1 MCKGPPKIDASGVLG
16 TEERLDVAVVPDHV
30 ADETGIALTLRL
42 EDIINR
48 TYESL
53 MNAFVEFART
63 RSTQVLATDVD
74 YIYFALDKI
83 TELIIDHLG
92 G

>member
-30 ADETGIALTLRL
+30 ADETGIALTLSL

-53 MNAFVEFART
+53 MHAFIEFART
-63 RSTQVLATDVD
+63 HTQVLATDVD

-92 G
+92 E